1 MPSSFNYKPAGNGG
15 ANVTGPITLSAAS
28 GGAQTITPAT
38 HDVYV
43 TLPDATGLSKS
54 SNVFVISNAGDFDLG
69 IKNSVG
75 TKLGWLRQRTTGVV
89 ALSDNSTPAGVWS
102 IENLFKT
109 GITMQYSSP
118 TAPTGTGNLQMYN
131 AIALDADR
139 TCLLFGWGNIYAI
152 IYNSATRTFGT
163 ITLVKTQVAGSIT
176 KFGIKSATDRVLVV
190 SADNASQ
197 LDAVVLSISGTAI
210 TVNTL
215 SNIVTL
221 PAGISQVNYLIA
233 VGSSFVQSYIAGAVS
248 YAVAI
253 SITGTTPTIG
263 TPEVVQNTAQPS
275 YLYASGSVLR
285 TVTYNGGS
293 LWATPYTVSGS
304 TLTIGTGTS
313 TAATSNFIRVF
324 LNGNGNIV
332 ANYQTAGSTVQS
344 AAIFKLTGT
353 TEAVSAV
360 ALITTGQFIIST
372 DYAVISASK
381 TVFLTNDGSSSWYA
395 NILTD
400 TGGTASAG
408 TVISGSG
415 TGVFTAP
422 SATRVSGNTAQFVMA
437 VPTRLYQI
445 TLDCSGTSAVATSV
459 ITQVNT
465 TSSGF
470 VPTVTTSNFD
480 GTKGN
485 TTLRNGGLYHCI
497 GDNPPFDWFVTA
509 GLIRRVEKLN
519 NWFLPN
525 FPSTDDNIGYC
536 ASSLNGNSNVGV
548 IIQRIEA
555 AA

>member
-1 MPSSFNYKPAGNGG
+1 MPSSFNYKPIGNGG
-15 ANVTGPITLSAAS
+15 AAITGPITLSAAS

-75 TKLGWLRQRTTGVV
+75 TKLGWLRQRTTGIV

-102 IENLFKT
+102 IDNLFKT

-163 ITLVKTQVAGSIT
+163 ITLVKTQVAGTIT
-176 KFGIKSATDRVLVV
+176 KLGIKSATDRVLVV

-197 LDAVVLSISGTAI
+197 LDAVVLSISGTVI

-221 PAGISQVNYLIA
+221 PAGITTVDYLIA
-233 VGSSFVQSYIAGAVS
+233 VGSSFAQSYITNASS
-248 YAVAI
+248 YVVAI

-263 TPEVVQNTAQPS
+263 TPVIAQNTPQPT

-285 TVTYNGGS
+285 TITYNGG

-304 TLTIGTGTS
+304 TLTAGTGTS
-313 TAATSNFIRVF
+313 TAATNSAIRVF

-332 ANYQTAGSTVQS
+332 ANYQTAGSTIQS
-344 AAIFKLTGT
+344 AGIFKLTGT
-353 TEAVSAV
+353 TEAVSVV
-360 ALITTGQFIIST
+360 ALITTPQFITST
-372 DYAVISASK
+372 DYNVISASK
-381 TVFLTNDGSSSWYA
+381 TVFMTHDGSTTWYA

-408 TVISGSG
+408 TTISG
-415 TGVFTAP
+415 TGLGNFTVP
-422 SATRVSGNTAQFVMA
+422 SATRVSGNTAQFVIGS
-437 VPTRLYQI
+437 PTRLYQF

-465 TSSGF
+465 ASSAF
-470 VPTVTTSNFD
+470 VPTLLASNFD

-485 TTLRNGGLYHCI
+485 RTLRNGGLYHAI
-497 GDNPPFDWFVTA
+497 GDNQPFDWLVSNGA
-509 GLIRRVEKLN
+509 MRRVQKLD

-525 FPSTDDNIGYC
+525 FPTTEDNIGYC
-536 ASSLNGNSNVGV
+536 ASSLDGGSNIGV